1 MRIKMEEGKQDR
13 RHKEKKQGMSQKKR
27 GRAETP
33 DSQSKRPMI

>member
-13 RHKEKKQGMSQKKR
+13 RQRKKQGMSQKKR